1 MLYLGA
7 PNTCLWTMS
16 LAMSVEAVV
25 LSELEVGHYQYL
37 MATAQHSHCWLLKR
51 YAVDFGGCAGY
62 KYESYK

>member
-25 LSELEVGHYQYL
+25 LSELGVGHYQYL
-37 MATAQHSHCWLLKR
+37 MATAQPSHC
-51 YAVDFGGCAGY
+51 
-62 KYESYK
+62 